1 MKRIFSTLYS
11 KWPEYLLEILV
22 ITIGI
27 LGAFALNT
35 WNENNKSEQQE
46 LRILESL
53 HEEIIVDTAI
63 LIQCKKEIIER
74 KAFTDSL
81 REYIGP
87 EYPSLTKQL
96 FIRWAGYSFGDA
108 ERCVLPTDV
117 LDELRSS
124 GNLNQIQNVKIRRQ
138 ISNLSAKL
146 GAFYQI
152 EDEWH
157 YDLAN
162 LMLPYSNTRMSWEDV
177 DHYFNPDDGNYPPT
191 KFENDPL
198 QMLQEL
204 EFSNMINNMRWRIR
218 KTLRSLE
225 EVEQS
230 ATELLE
236 LLDKEMK
243 TSK

>member
-1 MKRIFSTLYS
+1 MKQIIDHLKLEWY
-11 KWPEYLLEILV
+11 KYVLEILV

-27 LGAFALNT
+27 LGAFALNN
-35 WNENNKSEQQE
+35 WNENNKSERQE
-46 LRILESL
+46 YRILQSL
-53 HEEIIVDTAI
+53 HEEIIIDTAI
-63 LIQCKKEIIER
+63 LIQCKKQIKER

-81 REYIGP
+81 RGHVGP
-87 EYPSLTKQL
+87 EYPSITKQQ

-117 LDELRSS
+117 LDELKSS
-124 GNLNQIQNVKIRRQ
+124 GNLNQIQSVEIRRQ

-177 DHYFNPDDGNYPPT
+177 DHYFNPDDGNYLPT
-191 KFENDPL
+191 KFEYDPL
-198 QMLQEL
+198 LMLQEL
-204 EFSNMINNMRWRIR
+204 EFSNMVNNMRWRIR

-236 LLDKEMK
+236 LLRKEMN
-243 TSK
+243 TFE